1 MKSRKYGAVLY
12 IVMCMN
18 VAGCAGDSIPG
29 KCMVTQALL
38 SVLGPLG
45 TLRLLGQ
52 CRWPSLDAAF
62 S

>member
-1 MKSRKYGAVLY
+1 MKISYCGAVLLL
-12 IVMCMN
+12 VMCVN
-18 VAGCAGDSIPG
+18 VAGCVGDSIPR

-38 SVLGPLG
+38 SVLGPLE
-45 TLRLLGQ
+45 THWELDK